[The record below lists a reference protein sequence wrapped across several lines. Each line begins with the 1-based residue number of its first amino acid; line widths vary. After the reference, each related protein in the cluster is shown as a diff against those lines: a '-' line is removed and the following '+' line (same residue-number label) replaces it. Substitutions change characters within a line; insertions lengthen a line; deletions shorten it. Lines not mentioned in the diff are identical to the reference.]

1 MYEELRKAFIKRL
14 TVTVLTMT
22 RGVKTSIKPSL
33 TLTKALRA
41 LTGTDLDMVLEKFD
55 AAVRDLTTYQK
66 R

>member
-14 TVTVLTMT
+14 TVTVLTMK

-41 LTGTDLDMVLEKFD
+41 LTEWTSIWSLKS
-55 AAVRDLTTYQK
+55 LTPQSET
-66 R
+66 